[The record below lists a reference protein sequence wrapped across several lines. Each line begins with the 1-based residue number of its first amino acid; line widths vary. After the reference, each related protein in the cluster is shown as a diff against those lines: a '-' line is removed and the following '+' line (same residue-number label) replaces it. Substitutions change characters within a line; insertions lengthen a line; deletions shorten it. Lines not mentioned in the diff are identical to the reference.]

1 MGKTTEAFSLL
12 SIYGL
17 ILGAVAAAAIAHHQ
31 INQNAAAIENI
42 NTTVA
47 ADHDV
52 LTTIERDVR
61 WMRTRLEKE
70 WQR

>member
-1 MGKTTEAFSLL
+1 MSRATEAFSTL

-31 INQNAAAIENI
+31 INQNAIAIENI
-42 NTTVA
+42 NTTIA

-52 LTTIERDVR
+52 LTAIERDVR
-61 WMRTRLEKE
+61 WMRARWEKE
-70 WQR
+70 WRQ